1 MKVVTIHSDSITY
14 KPLQKAIKTAEEV
27 EKKAVTVKECLVAL
41 ISVEKKDEDNVEAV
55 ASRLAK
61 ELLAICNQVKTKTIV
76 LYPYAHL
83 SSDLGHPDKALEV
96 LKKAENLLK
105 KEKGYAI
112 YRAPFGWYKEFDLNC
127 KGHPLSELSRA
138 FSGAEIEKTSEVKK
152 EGDVSK
158 AISAEKTLKS
168 EWFVLDL
175 SGKLN
180 KIELKNEKV
189 DGFSFAKHPKLQ
201 KFVQYEMKKVR
212 VAAEEPP
219 HVSLMRKLELVDYEP
234 ASDPGNFRYY
244 PNGRLI
250 KSLIENFVT
259 DKVVDY
265 GAMEVET
272 PIMYDYEHPA
282 LKNYLNRFPA
292 RQYTIQTPNKKT
304 FLRFSACFGQFLMA
318 HDMTISYRNLPLP
331 LYELTRYSFRV
342 EQRGELTGLR
352 RLRTFTMPDC
362 HCLCQDLE
370 QAKDQMKI
378 RFELAKSVLGGCGLD
393 VPDDL
398 ELAIRVT
405 KEFYDNNKTF
415 LNELVKKWGKPALI
429 EMWNERFFYFIMKYE
444 MNFVDTLDKA
454 AALATDQIDIENA
467 ERYGINFINK
477 EGKKE
482 KPLIL
487 HLSPSGAVERII
499 YALLEKAAAEMKA
512 GKSPVL
518 PLWLSPTQ
526 VRIIPVSTDNH
537 LKYCEKLAAD
547 LEKNQIRVDID
558 DNVETIGKR
567 IRNSELE
574 WIPYTLVVGDKEAES
589 KKLVVR
595 ERKTGKQ
602 SELSVSEFV
611 KEIKKQTEGMP
622 FKKLSV
628 SKYLTKRPRFVG

>member
-1 MKVVTIHSDSITY
+1 MKVVTIHSDSVTY

-27 EKKAVTVKECLVAL
+27 DKKAVTVKECLVAL
-41 ISVEKKDEDNVEAV
+41 TSVEKKDEDNVDGV
-55 ASRLAK
+55 AERLVSEILK
-61 ELLAICNQVKTKTIV
+61 ICDQVKTKTVV

-83 SSDLGHPDKALEV
+83 SAELSSPEKALEV
-96 LKKAENLLK
+96 LKKAEALLK
-105 KEKGYAI
+105 KEKGYTV

-127 KGHPLSELSRA
+127 KGHPLSELSRT
-138 FSGAEIEKTSEVKK
+138 FSGSELEKKEVKD
-152 EGDVSK
+152 ESK
-158 AISAEKTLKS
+158 AIAAEKTLKS

-180 KIELKNEKV
+180 KLEVSDKGIT
-189 DGFSFAKHPKLQ
+189 GFNFDKHPKLK
-201 KFVQYEMKKVR
+201 KFTQYEIKKVR
-212 VAAEEPP
+212 VASEEPP

-250 KSLIENFVT
+250 KSLIENYVT
-259 DKVVDY
+259 EKVVDY

-282 LKNYLNRFPA
+282 LKSYLNRFPA

-304 FLRFSACFGQFLMA
+304 FLRFSACFGQFLIA
-318 HDMTISYRNLPLP
+318 HDMTISYKNLPLP

-362 HCLCQDLE
+362 HCLCADIE
-370 QAKDQMKI
+370 QVKEQMKV
-378 RFELAKSVLGGCGLD
+378 RFDLAKSVLNGCGIE
-393 VPDDL
+393 VPDL
-398 ELAIRVT
+398 ELAVRIT
-405 KEFYDNNKTF
+405 KEFYDKNKTF
-415 LNELVKKWGKPALI
+415 VNELVKKWGKPVLL
-429 EMWNERFFYFIMKYE
+429 EVWNERFFYFIMKYE

-467 ERYGINFINK
+467 ERYGIFYTNK

-482 KPLIL
+482 HPFIL
-487 HLSPSGAVERII
+487 HLSPSGAVERVI
-499 YALLEKAAAEMKA
+499 YALLEKAAAEKKL
-512 GKSPVL
+512 GKTPSL

-537 LKYCEKLAAD
+537 LKFCEKLAEQLD
-547 LEKNQIRVDID
+547 KEGIRYDID
-558 DNVETIGKR
+558 DNIDSIGKR

-574 WIPYTLVVGDKEAES
+574 WVPYTLVVGDKEVKS
-589 KKLVVR
+589 KKVVVR

-602 SELSVSEFV
+602 TEISVNELI
-611 KEIKKQTEGMP
+611 KDIKKETEGMP
-622 FKKLSV
+622 FKKLSIPRYL
-628 SKYLTKRPRFVG
+628 SKRAKFVG

>member
-14 KPLQKAIKTAEEV
+14 KPLQKAIKGAEEV

-41 ISVEKKDEDNVEAV
+41 TSVEKRDEDKTDSV
-55 ASRLAK
+55 AKRLAK
-61 ELLAICNQVKTKTIV
+61 ELIDICEQVKTKTIV

-83 SSDLGHPDKALEV
+83 SSDLCHPDKALEV
-96 LKKAENLLK
+96 MKKAEALLK
-105 KEKGYAI
+105 KEKGYTV
-112 YRAPFGWYKEFDLNC
+112 YRAPFGWYKEFDLKC
-127 KGHPLSELSRA
+127 KGHPLSELSRS
-138 FSGAEIEKTSEVKK
+138 FSGDEITEEAPKPKKAEE
-152 EGDVSK
+152 SK
-158 AISAEKTLKS
+158 AIAAEKTLKS

-175 SGKLN
+175 NGKLN
-180 KIELKNEKV
+180 KIEIKNDKV

-212 VAAEEPP
+212 VASEEPP

-250 KSLIENFVT
+250 KSLIETFVT

-265 GAMEVET
+265 GGMEVET

-292 RQYTIQTPNKKT
+292 RQYTIETPNKKT

-318 HDMTISYRNLPLP
+318 HDATISYKNLPLP
-331 LYELTRYSFRV
+331 LYELTKYSFRV

-362 HCLCQDLE
+362 HCLCKDIE
-370 QAKDQMKI
+370 QAKEQMKI
-378 RFELAKSVLGGCGLD
+378 RFELAKSVLNGCGLD

-398 ELAIRVT
+398 ELAVRVT
-405 KEFYDNNKTF
+405 KDFYDKNKGF
-415 LNELVKKWGKPALI
+415 VNELVKKWGKPALI

-467 ERYGINFINK
+467 ERYGIYFINK

-482 KPLIL
+482 HPLIL

-512 GKSPVL
+512 KKIPNL

-537 LKYCEKLAAD
+537 LKFCEKLAKE
-547 LEKNQIRVDID
+547 LEDEKIRVDID
-558 DNVETIGKR
+558 DNVETINKR

-574 WIPYTLVVGDKEAES
+574 WIPYTLVVGDKEAKG
-589 KKLVVR
+589 KKIVVR
-595 ERKTGKQ
+595 DRETGKQ
-602 SELSVSEFV
+602 NEVTVEQLI
-611 KEIKKQTEGMP
+611 KDIKKKTGEKP

-628 SKYLTKRPRFVG
+628 SKYLTKRPKFVG